1 MITIGAP
8 GPDGVTLVTGD
19 PGSVPPLVHVIV
31 ATVEYG
37 NPVAVRSAADGGFS
51 ASVISAPG
59 ATIQVRYDP
68 YFSADTGSRGLGL
81 PSWPGTLIRVAHSP
95 DGGGG
100 TPFSGAGAMD
110 GDVNVFWAVAGTVVQ
125 STLDAGE
132 ETTLSGTLRV
142 YVPAGVTA
150 PPSLIVFARLGIN
163 PLFDAGG
170 GQVAAGSDFISRI
183 LTPTGLP
190 IERPK
195 SFGFFQIHEFGLRL
209 QDQGGTLVASFDTT
223 LSLPPSLPP
232 GTHRLY
238 LWVSGVNCRGNV
250 DPELERLRFQP
261 SIGPDRLLGSGWA
274 TVALFAAGTPG
285 APRLSPMLLVDSP
298 NQGVRGTIAMEE
310 RGLYEF
316 ADRVATQH
324 DGFIVE
330 PSDRATGQL
339 IPYRL
344 EPFFPFVS
352 LGDRFLPDPPPR
364 CPWTCL
370 EGA

>member
-1 MITIGAP
+1 M
-8 GPDGVTLVTGD
+8 
-19 PGSVPPLVHVIV
+19 
-31 ATVEYG
+31 
-37 NPVAVRSAADGGFS
+37 
-51 ASVISAPG
+51 
-59 ATIQVRYDP
+59 
-68 YFSADTGSRGLGL
+68 
-81 PSWPGTLIRVAHSP
+81 AHSP

-110 GDVNVFWAVAGTVVQ
+110 GDVDVFWAVAGTVVQ

-150 PPSLIVFARLGIN
+150 PPSLTVFARVGID
-163 PLFDAGG
+163 PMFDTGG

-190 IERPK
+190 IERTNAY
-195 SFGFFQIHEFGLRL
+195 GFSVIHEFELSL
-209 QDQGGTLVASFDTT
+209 QGQGGALVASFDTT
-223 LSLPPSLPP
+223 LSLPPSLPT

-238 LWVSGVNCRGNV
+238 LWVSGLNRMGIV

-261 SIGPDRLLGSGWA
+261 SMSPHRLLGSGWA
-274 TVALFAAGTPG
+274 TVALFAVGTPG

-310 RGLYEF
+310 RGLYEL

-324 DGFIVE
+324 DGFVVE

-339 IPYRL
+339 ISYRL
-344 EPFFPFVS
+344 EPFFPSF
-352 LGDRFLPDPPPR
+352 RWATAFCPTPPW